1 MSAPVGAR
9 GVDAPGFLF
18 PPQPPPQPRV
28 ALVPGDDPVPSVQ
41 ARVQNVACPPLCTTL
56 WTALRQR
63 RVVVHRCVHL
73 CGSGVRTCLGPSWF
87 LGKHVAP
94 RCRLR
99 GPQVSALRCSGLL
112 RMPVRASDAI
122 HATPASADSL
132 PWGVPRETELPG
144 PGTCVR
150 GLAVH
155 DPRRRRVRGFRGTS
169 CPASAGP
176 VVPTWKMPVAGNS
189 AVSVAVIPSCQR
201 AQCTVSRETL
211 AKVRRPGLSDRSYV
225 ASRDAW

>member
-1 MSAPVGAR
+1 MDAPV
-9 GVDAPGFLF
+9 FLF

-56 WTALRQR
+56 WTALPQR
-63 RVVVHRCVHL
+63 RVVVHRCVHP

-132 PWGVPRETELPG
+132 PWEFHGKPSRLVLGRAFQGSRCTILEGGEFAASGGRAAAPLPG
-144 PGTCVR
+144 RWYPR
-150 GLAVH
+150 GRC
-155 DPRRRRVRGFRGTS
+155 PSRGT
-169 CPASAGP
+169 
-176 VVPTWKMPVAGNS
+176 VPY
-189 AVSVAVIPSCQR
+189 PSQ
-201 AQCTVSRETL
+201 
-211 AKVRRPGLSDRSYV
+211 
-225 ASRDAW
+225 